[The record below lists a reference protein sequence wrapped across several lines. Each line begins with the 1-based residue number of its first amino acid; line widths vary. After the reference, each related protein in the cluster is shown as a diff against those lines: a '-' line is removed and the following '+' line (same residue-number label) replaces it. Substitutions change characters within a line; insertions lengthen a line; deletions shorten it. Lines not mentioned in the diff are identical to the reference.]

1 MGTIIIIQLCILIMS
16 AVRIRETLTDIL
28 DEIRDKRPHSAEA
41 SGGGSL

>member
-1 MGTIIIIQLCILIMS
+1 MGTIIIIQLCILIAS

-28 DEIRDKRPHSAEA
+28 DEIRDIRSDSADA